1 MFIYFAPVSLI
12 SGNVILKKKIQ
23 NIGGKSQHI
32 KIFIAALFIAKI
44 KCIYIYRNKHPTRKC
59 HAAIF

>member
-44 KCIYIYRNKHPTRKC
+44 KCIYIY
-59 HAAIF
+59 I